1 MAAGTT
7 HPSTPPRRSASHISS
22 VTSKGQATIP
32 ADIRRQAGI
41 EPGDRVRFSF
51 DGDRIVL
58 EKSQR
63 VDDLWNAGQSAM
75 LGEWNNPE
83 EDVYN
88 D

>member
-1 MAAGTT
+1 MVAKRSDLRM
-7 HPSTPPRRSASHISS
+7 PLPRSTSHITS

-32 ADIRRQAGI
+32 ADIRREAGI
-41 EPGDRVRFSF
+41 GPGDKVRFSF
-51 DGDRIVL
+51 EGDRIVI
-58 EKSQR
+58 EKSQE
-63 VDDLWNAGQSAM
+63 VDDVWNAGQSAM